1 MNVLAFVLGF
11 VSLGLVIADV
21 SHLRHNQQHQHQS
34 APEHKFVASNGQV
47 VRQSFN
53 SNGDA
58 TYSSRV
64 YNMAGNDPKPKSQQY
79 WWMETDTP
87 FSKTQQHHQH
97 NNIMQNY
104 LSAAGCNGCATRT
117 LNIKHNT
124 QQHSTAQHPIQSR
137 RQNAFINVK
146 HNPSFNRL
154 QTAPVSGSPHEINSF
169 FAPQSFDSGRVQ
181 QTSSS
186 CSDSSSACVAPKFCF
201 NGFIDQSVEHKAVR
215 SSVSFFLLI
224 LFIPLRFEKTKPKS
238 SMMNIFRHQPTEKNT
253 TKL

>member
-11 VSLGLVIADV
+11 VSLGLVRADV
-21 SHLRHNQQHQHQS
+21 SHLRHNQQQHQHQS
-34 APEHKFVASNGQV
+34 APEHKFVANNGQV

-64 YNMAGNDPKPKSQQY
+64 YNMAGNDPNHKSQQY

-104 LSAAGCNGCATRT
+104 LSAAGCNGCASRT

-124 QQHSTAQHPIQSR
+124 QQHSTVQHPIQSR

-169 FAPQSFDSGRVQ
+169 FAPQSFDSRRVQ
-181 QTSSS
+181 QTSSP
-186 CSDSSSACVAPKFCF
+186 CSDSNSACVAPKFCF
-201 NGFIDQSVEHKAVR
+201 NGFVDQSVEHKAVR
-215 SSVSFFLLI
+215 SSVSSIFLI
-224 LFIPLRFEKTKPKS
+224 IP
-238 SMMNIFRHQPTEKNT
+238 
-253 TKL
+253 